1 MAKKEK
7 PIFNYAAELKRLKD
21 GGLQRLYILYGPEDY
36 LRECFLGEMLK
47 LSGLTEEDFSYKR
60 FNGPALDMAE
70 LTEAVDAMPFFS
82 DCSFVEVRDCDLGKC
97 RDEDCERLKKIISDI
112 PDYCTLVFTFS
123 PSATPDG
130 RTAAMRALKKTG
142 CAIEFSEQEQGAL
155 SRWVQSRFR
164 AQNKMIAPADAE
176 YLIFLGGTRMNAL
189 IPEIEKISSF
199 AQGDTV
205 TRADIDATATRIPE
219 ADVFNLTDLLAQRRY
234 DAAAALLSD
243 LLDNKENHPILLT
256 ALIGQQ
262 MRRLYAAKL
271 GKDSG
276 CAKRDVM
283 ELCDVRYDFVY
294 DKLCTAARPFTAAQL
309 GECVKLCAEYDYK
322 MKSTGQDAYVLIRE
336 LFARLATVS

>member
-7 PIFNYAAELKRLKD
+7 TTFNYAAELKRLKD
-21 GGLQRLYILYGPEDY
+21 GGLQRLYVLSGPEDY

-47 LSGLTEEDFSYKR
+47 LSGLTQEDFSYKR
-60 FNGPALDMAE
+60 FNGPALDMTE
-70 LTEAVDAMPFFS
+70 LAEAVDAMPFFS
-82 DCSFVEVRDCDLGKC
+82 ECSFVEVRDCDLGKC
-97 RDEDCERLKKIISDI
+97 REEDSERLKKIVSDI

-123 PSATPDG
+123 PGNTPDG
-130 RTAAMRALKKTG
+130 RTAPMRALKKYA

-164 AQNKMIAPADAE
+164 ALNKMISPSDAE

-189 IPEIEKISSF
+189 IPEIEKIAGF

-205 TRADIDATATRIPE
+205 SRAEIDATATRIPE
-219 ADVFNLTDLLAQRRY
+219 ADVFKLTDLLAQRRY

-243 LLDNKENHPILLT
+243 LLDNKDNHPIFLT

-271 GKDSG
+271 GRDSG

-283 ELCDVRYDFVY
+283 ELCDVRYDFIY
-294 DKLCTAARPFTAAQL
+294 DKLCAAAKPFSTAQL

-322 MKSTGQDAYVLIRE
+322 MKSTGVDAYVLIRE
-336 LFARLATVS
+336 LFSRLAMVN